1 MNIEC
6 IYQTPRRLCDVVSPL
21 ANEKLGKLTKRPW
34 NRFNPD
40 LTSWWLVPNTKT
52 VHFNSGKYYFNWG
65 DKKHTTLLAG
75 LYIEKGLDEK
85 ISAVYSSRKAKNFIM
100 NDNWAWFSF
109 LEGMKNMQLFENIR
123 KNCPKDIPIEFI
135 IDGGYVA
142 EPTSFDPYQEKT
154 LGWDKYIFSW
164 LPEGNNLTLASSERK
179 AFILKFHHIKT
190 INDLIESIS
199 ACSENEWLWL
209 NIHIAVR
216 LNINPSA
223 IEKESTWSDSI
234 LWHKYLNSLNTWI
247 K

>member
-6 IYQTPRRLCDVVSPL
+6 TYQTPRRLCDIISPL
-21 ANEKLGKLTKRPW
+21 ANENLAKLTKRPW

-100 NDNWAWFSF
+100 DGNWTWFNF
-109 LEGMKNMQLFENIR
+109 LEGIKSKLLFENIR
-123 KNCPKDIPIEFI
+123 KSCSGNTPIEFI

-164 LPEGNNLTLASSERK
+164 LPENDNLTLFTSERK
-179 AFILKFHHIKT
+179 AFILKFHHVKT
-190 INDLIESIS
+190 LKDLVESLCT
-199 ACSENEWLWL
+199 CSENEWLWL
-209 NIHIAVR
+209 NIHVALR
-216 LNINPSA
+216 LNINPTASNQ
-223 IEKESTWSDSI
+223 ETTWTDI
-234 LWHKYLNSLNTWI
+234 KLWNNYLNSLTSWI
-247 K
+247 R